1 MEQNGQARRRTT
13 FVFAVWGAMI
23 GLLWLADW
31 RAGGRSQVEWPD
43 RNIELLAMFAAHDR
57 AERETMLAAAAKA
70 EAAAKADAK
79 AEELGSKETQ
89 IAGPDEAG
97 GGKDVPRSGTTVSS
111 GTGAVQSPPQKESTG
126 ARLDLN
132 RATAAELDKLPGIG
146 PSKAEAIVAYREQ
159 QGGFR
164 NVAQLKEVKGIG
176 AKTFA
181 TLEPLI
187 TVGE

>member
-13 FVFAVWGAMI
+13 VVFAVWGALLA
-23 GLLWLADW
+23 LLWLADW
-31 RAGGRSQVEWPD
+31 RAGGRSQVEWPS
-43 RNIELLAMFAAHDR
+43 RNIELLAMFTAHDR
-57 AERETMLAAAAKA
+57 AEQETKLAAEAAVKTAAAA
-70 EAAAKADAK
+70 EGR
-79 AEELGSKETQ
+79 GSKETQ
-89 IAGPDEAG
+89 AAGLDEVG
-97 GGKDVPRSGTTVSS
+97 GGTGIPSS
-111 GTGAVQSPPQKESTG
+111 GTAVSGAEAVQSPQQKASTG

-146 PSKAEAIVAYREQ
+146 PSKAQAIVAYREQ